1 MKKKFLILT
10 LTFITNFVYASEEQ
24 TEEAVMKKVKLN
36 YFVECGY
43 MLGYV
48 GKGGLEEAIRN
59 GKLSLEPSV
68 VGEIAVSNLWNGLG
82 ISAGGEFLTLKAM
95 DWWNKAYHEKN
106 FLLNTSNVYLGISPR
121 FFEKT
126 TERKKST
133 DEESES
139 GEEEKEWVGNITIGL
154 RSILLNPPEFND
166 YKIPEDKISSER
178 QQFIEDESIWGEK
191 IEKNGIEIGFNRIIK
206 KGEDKDFLHIT
217 VFYVDNRPGISISS
231 RGSHSGMLSPI
242 SLWKNSSLMIYLSP
256 LSIFGSFNFFWWYDR
271 GWFLNYSILGFYF

>member
-1 MKKKFLILT
+1 MKKKFIIVLLFAINLN
-10 LTFITNFVYASEEQ
+10 FIYAAEEENEEEEI
-24 TEEAVMKKVKLN
+24 TETVKEEKEKVKLN

-48 GKGGLEEAIRN
+48 AKGGLEEAIRN

-68 VGEIAVSNLWNGLG
+68 VGEIAISNLWNGFG

-106 FLLNTSNVYLGISPR
+106 FLLNTYNIYLGLNY
-121 FFEKT
+121 FEK
-126 TERKKST
+126 EL
-133 DEESES
+133 
-139 GEEEKEWVGNITIGL
+139 EEEKEWIGNITIGL

-191 IEKNGIEIGFNRIIK
+191 IEKNGIEIGFNRIVK